1 MTDVR
6 ESMSEVEWRG
16 CVGGC
21 MRREG
26 REMRRCGAGRGVSCC
41 VLELDIVVEI
51 GIVGRDDDDGVR
63 DGGLG

>member
-1 MTDVR
+1 
-6 ESMSEVEWRG
+6 MSEGGWRG

-26 REMRRCGAGRGVSCC
+26 REMRRCVAGRGVSCC

-51 GIVGRDDDDGVR
+51 DLVGRDDDDDVR
-63 DGGLG
+63 DGGRG